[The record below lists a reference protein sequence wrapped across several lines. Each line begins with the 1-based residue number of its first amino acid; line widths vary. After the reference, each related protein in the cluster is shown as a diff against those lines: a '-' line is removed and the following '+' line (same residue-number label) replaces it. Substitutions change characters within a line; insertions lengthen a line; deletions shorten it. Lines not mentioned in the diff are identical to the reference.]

1 MIIKRFN
8 TILSK
13 GEQKLC
19 TTDLLFNPAYL
30 TDTEWVS
37 KTDACPVLSV
47 VAGDNTIEGLGSNT
61 IVDIITD
68 TTYELNS
75 GVISFSTSGYV
86 SYLELS
92 NGSKYNFTGKN
103 ANDLTENNLNLTI
116 TGAQTDLWNKSRVL
130 LKGDDRTGVE
140 NIEKVKG
147 KFLSNCIK
155 GNGTDTLITTTL
167 PENIRLY
174 VDNIIINYSTDG
186 IVREAWQTGDVAV
199 SGLYSYDQETG
210 VLQFFYDGTN
220 RFSGW
225 IDSFTIQTES
235 TTETF
240 NLLDFHLASGS
251 ASEYNLADESIWD
264 GVINVAGIF
273 NLNTVFTLTG
283 KII

>member
-8 TILSK
+8 TILGGANK
-13 GEQKLC
+13 TICKDNLI
-19 TTDLLFNPAYL
+19 FNPAYL

-103 ANDLTENNLNLTI
+103 ANDLTENALNLTI
-116 TGAQTDLWNKSRVL
+116 TGTQIDLWSKSRAL
-130 LKGDDRTGVE
+130 LKGDSRENVE

-147 KFLSNCIK
+147 TIIDNYCIYL
-155 GNGTDTLITTTL
+155 NGTTSKASTTFT
-167 PENIRLY
+167 NDILY
-174 VDNIIINYSTDG
+174 YLDNLTILYSEDG
-186 IVREAWQTGDVAV
+186 VILKTWETGDISVQ
-199 SGLYSYDQETG
+199 GL
-210 VLQFFYDGTN
+210 LQIDLENRTLTIGFDGTN
-220 RFSGW
+220 YKEMFLIGVVCEYNNSVELIKW
-225 IDSFTIQTES
+225 FDI
-235 TTETF
+235 TTS
-240 NLLDFHLASGS
+240 SGS
-251 ASEYNLADESIWD
+251 EIEENNRTINENEWSGLAPFDDFSFAALD
-264 GVINVAGIF
+264 
-273 NLNTVFTLTG
+273 TTLTF
-283 KII
+283 